1 MMTTIDGSGW
11 QPSEVL
17 PLSSGI
23 VTVLAGAGI
32 TAGVAINRALSQNIP
47 PGSRV
52 LVRSMA
58 VQVLNGPAN
67 QILVNLGSTFVHPRW
82 SQRNGQSF
90 AALGEMPV
98 NLVLDPP
105 GPLFLDLS
113 NITGTTFTGAAGAAV
128 DLDVVVSIDAVL
140 LQETARQDVQHA

>member
-1 MMTTIDGSGW
+1 MVLLLDGSKW

-23 VTVLAGAGI
+23 VTVPAGSGI
-32 TAGVAINRALSQNIP
+32 TSNITRALSQLIP

-67 QILVNLGSTFVHPRW
+67 QILINLGSTFAHPRW
-82 SQRNGQSF
+82 YERNGQSF

-105 GPLFLDLS
+105 GPLFIDVS
-113 NITGTTFTGAAGAAV
+113 NITGTTYVGASGASIA
-128 DLDVVVSIDAVL
+128 LDVVVSLDAVL
-140 LQETARQDVQHA
+140 LQETARAQVQHA